1 MVKTEQEVAQLQN
14 ALQDPPILAGEMQF
28 LNSLLINA
36 NANANTNANNNNT
49 DVAAVDDDQTPLKIS
64 EKTGV
69 SFKRAKQ
76 LILPAAVF

>member
-1 MVKTEQEVAQLQN
+1 MKNEQEVAQLPN
-14 ALQDPPILAGEMQF
+14 ALQEPPILAGEMQF

-36 NANANTNANNNNT
+36 SANANINANST
-49 DVAAVDDDQTPLKIS
+49 EAVVEDDQTPLKIS